1 MLPRTERRRG
11 AQHMNDEL
19 YAELEAGLEGG
30 AAAPDAS
37 RAGAGQTPLPPP
49 PPARAAQP
57 EPEGV
62 GAGGFSVA
70 EQLARLKAKESQQ
83 MPRVSYMSPAAE
95 KETEGVRAWEGRL
108 DASRRESGAGQ
119 AAEAP
124 QASQEGAERAAVT
137 VSLGSNVARMAAGG
151 TGSEAELSHL
161 QALLK
166 RSEKAR
172 AAGCVSNPCSPLR
185 LCARRDSLCHH
196 LCGLDWLPLL
206 EPKAADRLLQ
216 DVPTRL
222 VRHSSAPLP
231 PPMPAAALTCAGVGR
246 STAPAP
252 APTPSVRTEPLSPEK
267 FLETFGAPQPS
278 APACSTVRVT
288 PAVGADTDGDG
299 QVSRQEYAAQPR
311 SIEATMAFAEH
322 VARSHSV
329 QPNH

>member
-1 MLPRTERRRG
+1 MAQATIGRLESELRELKMQLQHAKDEVSASAEALRSERDVSKRLQEEVTALRDENLALQVSMPLSGISARAARTERRRG

-30 AAAPDAS
+30 ADAPDAS
-37 RAGAGQTPLPPP
+37 RANAGQTPLPPP

-172 AAGCVSNPCSPLR
+172 AAGCVSNPCLPPPPVRS
-185 LCARRDSLCHH
+185 RDSLCHH
-196 LCGLDWLPLL
+196 RIGCHCW
-206 EPKAADRLLQ
+206 
-216 DVPTRL
+216 
-222 VRHSSAPLP
+222 
-231 PPMPAAALTCAGVGR
+231 
-246 STAPAP
+246 
-252 APTPSVRTEPLSPEK
+252 
-267 FLETFGAPQPS
+267 
-278 APACSTVRVT
+278 
-288 PAVGADTDGDG
+288 
-299 QVSRQEYAAQPR
+299 
-311 SIEATMAFAEH
+311 
-322 VARSHSV
+322 
-329 QPNH
+329 NHQGH